1 MPRNTNFTKN
11 SNGNKKHVI
20 QSANG
25 FRRSPDLKQEKEK
38 LSMLFLKT
46 VQEYQEKAKLLDS
59 LNDQRITQANKIEM
73 IESDSKIYLEII
85 MKYHKSFQTLLNTH
99 IDNAIAIHNRTHD
112 GDDNNKDN
120 YNDLHQNAGPRNQSH
135 NFTSAKY
142 SNTTTHRNYENV
154 DKKTGNY
161 NYNNAGNNHN
171 VNRVANGNYST
182 NDNNR
187 RDNSKKRFS
196 SNDNN
201 NNVNNG
207 MIDSNNVHNNTFLYA
222 SPQSEMSQSQTSSS
236 SKSNN
241 IVPPSPF
248 DDDDM
253 DDFDIYED

>member
-112 GDDNNKDN
+112 GDYNNKDN

-171 VNRVANGNYST
+171 VNIANGNYST